1 MTVRELVITFGFEVD
16 ESSIQAMEN
25 RIRSVTQTFS
35 DTLNGI
41 NDAASQAFGE
51 IGNQVSGAA
60 DEIRNM
66 GDSASSAL
74 ENIGS
79 EASNAADEIQGM
91 RESQE
96 QTNETLGESEENYS
110 RIQQFINNIR
120 EQYPQIG
127 QAAEKV
133 KGFVAKAKE
142 MQEKF
147 KQKIQESRKGY
158 KGLGE
163 QVEAVKDK
171 VYQMKSLVMTV
182 FGAIG
187 LGMGLSQMNE
197 LAEEFNGINDQIRN
211 ATAGLGEQKE
221 IQQKILQSA
230 NELRAS
236 YGDTAN
242 MVSMLVQENSE
253 LFGSVDE
260 ALAFNEATTKLF
272 KTAGKGA
279 DQIAGLNEAIN
290 KSFAKGA
297 VDSETISQLLE
308 QSPEAVKLL
317 CRQLNTTSD
326 QLEQLASDGAISLGD
341 LKNAFVSNSDEI
353 NKNFEGLDY
362 SISDALLNIREQWGY
377 WLDSMNSSIGL
388 TNSIAKFMTR
398 AFQGFIGFLNK
409 AQVFTERLVKK
420 LGGIE
425 KVFKLIAIAGGAIF
439 LALNAG
445 KILSFLK
452 GAVKMLNLANLKMLA
467 MIAVVVLIALLV
479 EDFINFMQG
488 NDSVIG
494 DVLASWGIDAEKTRE
509 KITKAW
515 EKIKKNLLRVWNILK
530 QVGTTV
536 LNAFKEFWAEFGD
549 EIVEIARIWIEG
561 VMNFINILIQFF
573 EGFIDIVE
581 GIFNGDWEQ
590 VCEGFQKIF
599 EAGLLFIQ
607 NIAQTIWDAVYAIF
621 GAQIDKITQKVTDFV
636 EKVKEK
642 LNAVKEFFGG
652 VGDFFGGIGDFFTGN
667 NSATVKNTTV
677 ANSTGKGSK
686 TNNVSQNVEINQT
699 FNGTDQA
706 AMSKAAGKAAGDTTS
721 QLAKGLA
728 YGH

>member
-1 MTVRELVITFGFEVD
+1 MTVRELIITFGFEVD
-16 ESSIQAMEN
+16 DSSIHDMEDSLN
-25 RIRSVTQTFS
+25 SIINSISDALGGLLDDSLLDRIRE
-35 DTLNGI
+35 L
-41 NDAASQAFGE
+41 
-51 IGNQVSGAA
+51 
-60 DEIRNM
+60 
-66 GDSASSAL
+66 
-74 ENIGS
+74 
-79 EASNAADEIQGM
+79 IQGL
-91 RESQE
+91 EEDIDNIHDSE
-96 QTNETLGESEENYS
+96 NEGNDDLDETEEHYS
-110 RIQQFINNIR
+110 RIEEIINRIK
-120 EQYPQIG
+120 EQYPHIG

-133 KGFVAKAKE
+133 KGFVSKAKE

-147 KQKIQESRKGY
+147 KKKIAESRKGY
-158 KGLGE
+158 KKLGE

-171 VYQMKSLVMTV
+171 MSQMKSLVMTV

-187 LGMGLSQMNE
+187 IGMGLSQMNE
-197 LAEEFNGINDQIRN
+197 LAEEFNGINDQIRS
-211 ATAGLGEQKE
+211 ATKGLGDQKD
-221 IQQKILQSA
+221 IQQKILKSA

-242 MVSMLVQENSE
+242 IVSMLVQENSE

-279 DQIAGLNEAIN
+279 DQIASLNEAIN

-297 VDSETISQLLE
+297 VDSETIGQLLE
-308 QSPEAVKLL
+308 QAPEAVKLL

-326 QLEQLASDGAISLGD
+326 QIEQLAANGSISLAD
-341 LKNAFVSNSDEI
+341 LKNAFVSNSAEI
-353 NKNFEGLDY
+353 SKDFEGLDY

-409 AQVFTERLVKK
+409 VQVFTERLVKK

-425 KVFKLIAIAGGAIF
+425 KVFKLIAIAAGAIF

-452 GAVKMLNLANLKMLA
+452 SAVKLLNLANLKMLV
-467 MIAVVVLIALLV
+467 IVAVILLIALLV
-479 EDFINFMQG
+479 EDFIHFMQG

-494 DVLASWGIDAEKTRE
+494 DVLASWGIDADDARK
-509 KITKAW
+509 KITGAW
-515 EKIKKNLLRVWNILK
+515 EKIKGSLLRVWNILK
-530 QVGTTV
+530 QVGTTI
-536 LNAFKEFWAEFGD
+536 LNAFKEFWAEWGD
-549 EIVEIARIWIEG
+549 EVVEIARIW
-561 VMNFINILIQFF
+561 VMGIVNFVNILIQFF

-607 NIAQTIWDAVYAIF
+607 NIAMTIWDAVYTIF
-621 GAQIDKITQKVTDFV
+621 GDQIDKIT
-636 EKVKEK
+636 EKVKDFVDKIKEK
-642 LNAVKEFFGG
+642 FQQIKDFFGG
-652 VGDFFGGIGDFFTGN
+652 IGDFFGGIGDFLTGN
-667 NSATVKNTTV
+667 NSATVRNTTV

-686 TNNVSQNVEINQT
+686 TNNVNQSVEINQT

-706 AMSKAAGKAAGDTTS
+706 SMSKAAGKAAGDTTS

-728 YGH
+728 YGY